1 MARPP
6 RSGWRVRR
14 KAAGIRSVTSC
25 SIWGARTRIPFGD
38 VARAPVTS
46 GWDIVTI
53 APAVLDR
60 MARRHAVAVGVPNSS
75 PARRLGLV
83 QCLVSP
89 GGSSAVRATT
99 CSTTAAG
106 SSGLRPGGFCRAA
119 TRRALAHEP
128 FLPAPH
134 DGFGAPV
141 PRMIALVPSPSAV
154 SKRMFARQT

>member
-38 VARAPVTS
+38 VARAPVTG

-60 MARRHAVAVGVPNSS
+60 MARGHAVAVGVPNSS

-83 QCLVSP
+83 H
-89 GGSSAVRATT
+89 AW
-99 CSTTAAG
+99 
-106 SSGLRPGGFCRAA
+106 F
-119 TRRALAHEP
+119 RRAD
-128 FLPAPH
+128 LPRSGPQR
-134 DGFGAPV
+134 GSV
-141 PRMIALVPSPSAV
+141 V
-154 SKRMFARQT
+154 RQPPAGWPTVWDAGHR